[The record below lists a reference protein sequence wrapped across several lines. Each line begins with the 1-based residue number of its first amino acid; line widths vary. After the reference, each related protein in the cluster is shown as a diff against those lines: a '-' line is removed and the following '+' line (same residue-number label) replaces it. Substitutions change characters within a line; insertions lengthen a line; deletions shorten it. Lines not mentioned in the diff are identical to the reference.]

1 MLVASSRLV
10 CMLIQETPQNCHIR
24 SWELASIVFAEVGS
38 GTVLNWL
45 YGFKKHQV
53 SAEVFLASGSIS
65 KENNLIRNVV
75 VEYFF
80 QH

>member
-45 YGFKKHQV
+45 YGFKKMD
-53 SAEVFLASGSIS
+53 SLDYCWGFSCYYSLLYFLLL
-65 KENNLIRNVV
+65 EL
-75 VEYFF
+75 
-80 QH
+80 